1 MSIPNS
7 SSDVVLLLS
16 LLLLS
21 GIVSSAGNRRSLLRS
36 LGDGPDLPDA
46 AVDLNSSNFI
56 RVLKESPAAFAVV
69 EFFANWCPAC
79 RNYKPHYEKVAR
91 LFNGPDAPHPGIVI
105 MTRVDCAM
113 KMNKNLC
120 GSFSVRHYP
129 MLLWGPPP
137 KFASGQWDPKK
148 EKSEIQLID
157 DERTA
162 DHLLNWINKRIGS
175 TFNLDDKKYDN
186 ENTFPRNASDPEQI
200 ARAIYD
206 VEEATAGAFD
216 IILEHKMIKSETQAP
231 LIKFFQLLVTHH
243 PSKRCRRGSAEI
255 LVNFDDMWPSN
266 LFPVSSQEITTLQE
280 RNRLKSYLI
289 CGKEVPRGYWIFC
302 RGSQNDTR
310 GFSCGLWVL
319 LHSLSV
325 RVVDGESHLAFTAI
339 CDFIHNF
346 FICEECRGHFY
357 EMCSSVS
364 VPFKTTHDLSLWLWN
379 THNKVNERLMKEEK
393 AFGTGDPM
401 FPKIIWPP
409 KQLCPS
415 CYLSSSRKRTGT
427 SQVDWNED
435 EVFKFLVQYYG
446 KTLVSSYKDASLR
459 SNRNDEPGADDST
472 TSTNAV
478 AVPLGAALAISFA
491 SCAFGVLACF
501 WRTQQKNRKQRKN
514 RG

>member
-1 MSIPNS
+1 MSISNTPS
-7 SSDVVLLLS
+7 LLAFLLFVLLI
-16 LLLLS
+16 S
-21 GIVSSAGNRRSLLRS
+21 GFEASAGPRRSLLRS
-36 LGDGPDLPDA
+36 LGDGPDLHDA
-46 AVDLNSSNFI
+46 AVDLNSSNFD

-69 EFFANWCPAC
+69 EFFAHWCPAC

-113 KMNKNLC
+113 KMNTNLC
-120 GSFSVRHYP
+120 DRFSVGHYP

-137 KFASGQWDPKK
+137 KFASGKWDPKQG
-148 EKSEIQLID
+148 KSEIQSID
-157 DERTA
+157 DARTA
-162 DHLLNWINKRIGS
+162 DRLLNWINKRVGS
-175 TFNLDDKKYDN
+175 SFKLDDEKYEN
-186 ENTFPRNASDPEQI
+186 ENTLLRNDSDPEQI

-216 IILEHKMIKSETQAP
+216 IILEHKMIKSDTQAP

-255 LVNFDDMWPSN
+255 LVDFDNLWPSD
-266 LFPVSSQEITTLQE
+266 LFSVDSQETNILQE
-280 RNRLKSYLI
+280 RDRLKSYSI

-302 RGSQNDTR
+302 RGSKNDTR

-325 RVVDGESHLAFTAI
+325 RVADGESHLAFTAI

-346 FICEECRGHFY
+346 FICEECRRHFY
-357 EMCSSVS
+357 DMCSSAS
-364 VPFKTTHDLSLWLWN
+364 GPFKTTRDLSLWLWS

-393 AFGTGDPM
+393 ALETGDPR
-401 FPKIIWPP
+401 FPKVIWPP
-409 KQLCPS
+409 EQLCPS
-415 CYLSSSRKRTGT
+415 CYLSSISKRTGT
-427 SQVDWNED
+427 NQVDWNED

-446 KTLVSSYKDASLR
+446 KTLVSSYKDAILS
-459 SNRNDEPGADDST
+459 RNISDELVADDIT

-478 AVPLGAALAISFA
+478 AVPLAAAMAIAFA
-491 SCAFGVLACF
+491 SCAFGALACF